1 VHTGTG
7 LWRSHRRKA
16 KNLASMI
23 EALRAHPPE
32 PKPVER
38 HTQAEASDEATDIKA
53 AATTSEARIRPISS
67 SSLTQQSFC
76 NAGIL
81 AILCGHADRV
91 RKRWPFTNWK
101 RLFATLQPFLGGRG
115 LHEEFGSGLVLR
127 GRRGKPV
134 DR

>member
-67 SSLTQQSFC
+67 SSS
-76 NAGIL
+76 
-81 AILCGHADRV
+81 
-91 RKRWPFTNWK
+91 
-101 RLFATLQPFLGGRG
+101 
-115 LHEEFGSGLVLR
+115 
-127 GRRGKPV
+127 
-134 DR
+134 